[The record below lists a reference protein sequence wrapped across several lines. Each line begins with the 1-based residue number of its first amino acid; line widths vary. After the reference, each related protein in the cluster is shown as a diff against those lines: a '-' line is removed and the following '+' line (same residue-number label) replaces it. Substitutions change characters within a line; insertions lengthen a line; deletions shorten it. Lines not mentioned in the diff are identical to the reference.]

1 MKITLRFY
9 EELNDFIPS
18 GKRKKQFVVQ
28 LNGKTSVKDVIE
40 SQGIPHTEIDLIL
53 VNGESVTF
61 DHQPS
66 DGDNISVYPVFE
78 SLDIS
83 SVSKL
88 RPQPLRDNRFIL
100 DVHLGKLAR
109 KLRMMGFDTLYRND
123 FEDDEIIRIALKEN
137 RIILTRDIG
146 ILKQKS
152 VTHGYF
158 VRSTQAQKQLT
169 EVLHRFDLGRKSQP
183 LSRCINCNGKIIR
196 VDRDKIAHLLLPKTK
211 AYFSE
216 FFQCTGCG
224 KIYWEGS
231 HYERMQERVKSMI
244 QK

>member
-9 EELNDFIPS
+9 EELNDFIPP
-18 GKRKKQFVVQ
+18 GKRKQQFVVE
-28 LNGKTSVKDVIE
+28 LNGKTTVKDVIE
-40 SQGIPHTEIDLIL
+40 SQGIPHTEVDLIL
-53 VNGESVTF
+53 VNGESVSF
-61 DHQPS
+61 DHQPL
-66 DGDNISVYPVFE
+66 DGDKISVYPVFE

-83 SVSKL
+83 PISKL
-88 RPQPLRDNRFIL
+88 RPQPLRDTKFIL

-123 FEDDEIIRIALKEN
+123 FDDDEIIHIACKEK

-158 VRSTQAQKQLT
+158 VRSTQAHQQLT
-169 EVLHRFDLGRKSQP
+169 EILDRFDLNNKLQP
-183 LSRCINCNGKIIR
+183 LSRCINCNGTIIP
-196 VDRDKIAHLLLPKTK
+196 VSKDKIAHLLLPKTK
-211 AYFSE
+211 TYFSE

-224 KIYWEGS
+224 KVYWEGS
-231 HYERMQERVKSMI
+231 HYERMLQHVETMI
-244 QK
+244 K